1 MKSYKFYS
9 ITKLS
14 VSFILPVV
22 KSCTVVFNTDGA
34 LVDHFS
40 WLRRRTS
47 LDCILGFCHL

>member
-9 ITKLS
+9 VTKLF
-14 VSFILPVV
+14 SFILPVV
-22 KSCTVVFNTDGA
+22 KRCVVFNTDGA

-47 LDCILGFCHL
+47 LDCIRGFCHL